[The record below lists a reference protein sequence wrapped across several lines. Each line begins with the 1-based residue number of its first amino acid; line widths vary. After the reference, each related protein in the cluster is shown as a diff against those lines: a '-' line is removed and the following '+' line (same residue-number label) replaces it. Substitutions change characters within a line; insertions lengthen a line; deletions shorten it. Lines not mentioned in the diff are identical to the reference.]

1 VARGQRLG
9 LIRFGSRVDI
19 YLPAATRVLAE
30 PGQTAI
36 GGETVLAEFAQAEEE
51 RGLSSVIG
59 STAMEE

>member
-1 VARGQRLG
+1 
-9 LIRFGSRVDI
+9 
-19 YLPAATRVLAE
+19 LPAATRVLAE